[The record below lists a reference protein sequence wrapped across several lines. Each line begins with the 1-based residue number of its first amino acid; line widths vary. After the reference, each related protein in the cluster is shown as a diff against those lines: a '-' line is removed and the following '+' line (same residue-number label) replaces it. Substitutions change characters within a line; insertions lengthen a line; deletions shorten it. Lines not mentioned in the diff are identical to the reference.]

1 MTWTVLFIAIV
12 VTLGAW
18 FFDPKDWNGRRKK

>member
-1 MTWTVLFIAIV
+1 MTWTVLFIAVV

-18 FFDPKDWNGRRKK
+18 YFDPSDWNGRRK

>member
-1 MTWTVLFIAIV
+1 MTWTVLFIAVV

-18 FFDPKDWNGRRKK
+18 FFDPKDWNGRKK